1 MKKFGFLAIIIIFF
15 FSLSPLSAEE
25 TNYTNDSFARLSYF
39 SGNVYIQ
46 RASDLGYE
54 EAAVNMPIT
63 EGDRV
68 GTTDGRAEIYLGK
81 GKYCRLDNNT
91 KLDFLNMP
99 KKGDDLIQI
108 QIWTGNVY
116 FSISALKKEKNLEIH
131 TSDVSVYILDQ
142 GLYRIDV
149 RENSETEIFVYK
161 GLVEAAGE
169 SGSVLIK
176 ESQRVEAADGAFTSK
191 PSQFFA
197 VAEDSFDRWSENRD
211 TEVRKQLAR
220 SYLPDELEDFE
231 YELDAYGEWVYM
243 PPYGYV
249 WVPGGVDANWRPYYW
264 GRWTW
269 LPLSGWTWLP
279 YDPWGWV
286 TFHYGRW
293 QWSIGLDWYWIPTT
307 AWGPGWVS
315 WYWGYD
321 YYGWAPLSYY
331 GYPGVIYNDLYYGR
345 YTGPYPSS
353 SRVLTV
359 IHKNQLKARDIS
371 KAALSQ
377 ESAAQLGKIQLT
389 STAPPVSPAS
399 GRVSVERLEGRQVFL
414 RQNESPEVD
423 WRKTPQLKTSPQ
435 KPESI
440 NFGSKKFIEETSRG
454 IGSAEKR
461 DILSRRTRYPSSPEI
476 SIRKYLDATRSQ
488 RSSSPFSRIFEYL
501 SGSKSSRSRFPES
514 SGSSRISSSSRHSSS
529 SSSSSRSSSSSSS
542 SSSGTKT
549 KKKN

>member
-1 MKKFGFLAIIIIFF
+1 MKKIGFAAILIIFF
-15 FSLSPLSAEE
+15 FSLSPLKADD
-25 TNYTNDSFARLSYF
+25 TNYTNDSIARLSYF

-68 GTTDGRAEIYLGK
+68 GTTDGRVEIYLGK

-91 KLDFLNMP
+91 KLDFLSMP

-108 QIWTGNVY
+108 HIWAGNIY
-116 FSISALKKEKNLEIH
+116 LSISSMKKEKNLEIH
-131 TSDVSVYILDQ
+131 APDISVYILDQ
-142 GLYRIDV
+142 GLYRMDV

-161 GLVEAAGE
+161 GMVEAAGE

-176 ESQRVEAADGAFTSK
+176 DSQRVEAANGQFTSK
-191 PSQFFA
+191 PTQFFA
-197 VAEDSFDRWSENRD
+197 VAEDSFDRWSESRD
-211 TEVRKQLAR
+211 SEVRKQLAR
-220 SYLPDELEDFE
+220 SYLPNELEDFE
-231 YELDAYGEWVYM
+231 YELDAYGEWAYL

-269 LPLSGWTWLP
+269 LPLSGWTWLS
-279 YDPWGWV
+279 YDPWGWA
-286 TFHYGRW
+286 TCHYGRW
-293 QWSIGLDWYWIPTT
+293 QWSIGLGWYWIPTT
-307 AWGPGWVS
+307 IWGPGWVS

-331 GYPGVIYNDLYYGR
+331 GYPGVIYNDIYYGR

-414 RQNESPEVD
+414 RQNESPVVEG
-423 WRKTPQLKTSPQ
+423 RKT
-435 KPESI
+435 PESI
-440 NFGSKKFIEETSRG
+440 NFDSRRLIEETSRG
-454 IGSAEKR
+454 TGSAEKR
-461 DILSRRTRYPSSPEI
+461 NILSRRTGYPSSPEI
-476 SIRKYLDATRSQ
+476 SIRKYMDSSRSR
-488 RSSSPFSRIFEYL
+488 RSNSPFGRIFEYL
-501 SGSKSSRSRFPES
+501 SGSRSSRSRFPDSSGSNRVS
-514 SGSSRISSSSRHSSS
+514 SGSSRVSSGSAHSPS
-529 SSSSSRSSSSSSS
+529 SSSSSRSSSSG

-549 KKKN
+549 KKNN